1 MEPIRNSAKA
11 IIIKDGHLLA
21 IKHMDDEGPWFALP
35 GGGQDHGETLA
46 QALERECQ
54 EEIDIGVHVG
64 KLRYVREYIGKN
76 HEFRD
81 KDVDSHQV
89 EFLFECHLKEDHFP
103 GMGANPDLGQV
114 GIVWLPLAEI
124 ESVRIYPKILRNMLV
139 ADVKEADIYL
149 GDVN

>member
-11 IIIKDGHLLA
+11 IIIKEGHLLT
-21 IKHMDDEGPWFALP
+21 IKHRDNEGPWFTLP
-35 GGGQDHGETLA
+35 GGGQDHGESLA

-54 EEIDIGVHVG
+54 EEIDSSVHVG

-76 HEFRD
+76 HEFRGTD
-81 KDVDSHQV
+81 GDAHQV

-103 GMGANPDLGQV
+103 GMGTNPDLGQV

-124 ESVRIYPKILRNMLV
+124 EGVRIYPKILKNLLV
-139 ADVKEADIYL
+139 ADGKEAEIYL